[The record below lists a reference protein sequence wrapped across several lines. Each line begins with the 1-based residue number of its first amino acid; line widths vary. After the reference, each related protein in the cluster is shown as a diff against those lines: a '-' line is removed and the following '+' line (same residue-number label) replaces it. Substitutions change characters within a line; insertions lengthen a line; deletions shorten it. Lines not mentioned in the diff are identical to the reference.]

1 VRRFWET
8 RSSLGLIAAL
18 LVSVWLVTTAAS
30 SPTSSPAA
38 LLTYITGLGTSKPA
52 NVVVAAANGSSRTT
66 LGPANSALVRPDG
79 SQIAAIKK
87 SSPTSWTLLL
97 YPSSAVGAATVL
109 TTSPTFMQLL
119 AWSSDSRY
127 LLVAVGATAAG
138 GLWVFDTAS
147 QTRKGKEIATGAFY
161 GASFETGGSD
171 RIVYA
176 RAVHSGVDLYT
187 SSTTGTGTHRLTST
201 GSSEYPVWGPPGIAY
216 ARAMASKGGASPQ
229 FQLWLMKP
237 GAANT
242 QLTNIAIPAG
252 LWGLTP
258 VAFSSS
264 GAHLL
269 ANFVGQNTTEA
280 YVLDLTAPKAQPRD
294 LTGAGNGTIG
304 DAISRS
310 GDVILVTKGKTEA
323 QAADSIET
331 VPWNGGKPTVIAA
344 HGAYASWND

>member
-1 VRRFWET
+1 MRRFWET

-18 LVSVWLVTTAAS
+18 LVSGWLLTTAAS
-30 SPTSSPAA
+30 SPNASAPA

-52 NVVVAAANGSSRTT
+52 NVVVAGISGSSRTT
-66 LGPANSALVRPDG
+66 LGPANSALLSPDG
-79 SQIAAIKK
+79 AQTAAIKK

-97 YPSSAVGAATVL
+97 YSSSGAGSTTVL
-109 TTSPTFMQLL
+109 STSPTFMQLL
-119 AWSSDSRY
+119 AWSGDSRY

-147 QTRKGKEIATGAFY
+147 QTKKEIATGAFY
-161 GASFETGGSD
+161 GASFDPGGSN

-187 SSTTGTGTHRLTST
+187 TSTTGAGAHRLTST

-216 ARAMASKGGASPQ
+216 ARAMSVKGAASPRL
-229 FQLWLMKP
+229 QLWLMKP
-237 GAANT
+237 GATNT
-242 QLTNIAIPAG
+242 QLTNIAIPTG

-258 VAFSSS
+258 VAFSFS
-264 GAHLL
+264 GTHLL
-269 ANFVGQNTTEA
+269 ANFVGQSTTEA
-280 YVLDLTAPKAQPRD
+280 YVLDLSAPKAQPRD

-310 GDVILVTKGKTEA
+310 GDVILVTQGKMED

-331 VPWNGGKPTVIAA
+331 VPWSGGKATVIAA

>member
-1 VRRFWET
+1 M

-18 LVSVWLVTTAAS
+18 LVLAWLATTAAS
-30 SPTSSPAA
+30 SPSANAPA

-52 NVVVAAANGSSRTT
+52 NVVVAGISGSARTT
-66 LGPANSALVRPDG
+66 LGPANSALLRPDG
-79 SQIAAIKK
+79 GQTAAIKK

-97 YPSSAVGAATVL
+97 YPSGAVGTSTVL
-109 TTSPTFMQLL
+109 FPSPTFMQLL
-119 AWSSDSRY
+119 AWSADSRY

-138 GLWVFDTAS
+138 GLWVFDTTA
-147 QTRKGKEIATGAFY
+147 QTRKEIATGAFY
-161 GASFETGGSD
+161 GASFEPDSSD

-187 SSTTGTGTHRLTST
+187 TSTTGTSTHRLTST

-216 ARAMASKGGASPQ
+216 ARSMASKAGASPQ

-237 GAANT
+237 GASNT
-242 QLTNIAIPAG
+242 QLTNIAIPTG

-258 VAFSSS
+258 IAFSFT
-264 GAHLL
+264 GTHLL

-280 YVLDLTAPKAQPRD
+280 YVLDLSAPKTQPRD

-304 DAISRS
+304 DAISRN
-310 GDVILVTKGKTEA
+310 GDVILVTKGKAEN

-331 VPWNGGKPTVIAA
+331 VPWNGGKPTVVAA

>member
-1 VRRFWET
+1 MRRFWET
-8 RSSLGLIAAL
+8 RSSLALIAAL
-18 LVSVWLVTTAAS
+18 LVSAWLTTTAAS
-30 SPTSSPAA
+30 LPTANAPA

-52 NVVVAAANGSSRTT
+52 NVVVAGISGSSRTT
-66 LGPANSALVRPDG
+66 LGPANSALLRPDG
-79 SQIAAIKK
+79 AQTAAIKK
-87 SSPTSWTLLL
+87 SSPATWTLLL
-97 YPSSAVGAATVL
+97 YASNAAASATVL
-109 TTSPTFMQLL
+109 STSPTFMQLL
-119 AWSSDSRY
+119 AWSADSRY

-138 GLWVFDTAS
+138 GLWVFDAAS
-147 QTRKGKEIATGAFY
+147 QTKKEIAAGAFY
-161 GASFETGGSD
+161 GASFDPGGSD

-187 SSTTGTGTHRLTST
+187 TSATGTGTHRLTSS
-201 GSSEYPVWGPPGIAY
+201 GSSEYPVWGLPGIAY
-216 ARAMASKGGASPQ
+216 ARAMASKAGASPQ

-237 GAANT
+237 GATNT
-242 QLTNIAIPAG
+242 QLTNITIPTG

-258 VAFSSS
+258 IAFSFS
-264 GAHLL
+264 GSHLL

-280 YVLDLTAPKAQPRD
+280 YVLDLSAPKTQPRD

-310 GDVILVTKGKTEA
+310 GDVILVTKGKMEN